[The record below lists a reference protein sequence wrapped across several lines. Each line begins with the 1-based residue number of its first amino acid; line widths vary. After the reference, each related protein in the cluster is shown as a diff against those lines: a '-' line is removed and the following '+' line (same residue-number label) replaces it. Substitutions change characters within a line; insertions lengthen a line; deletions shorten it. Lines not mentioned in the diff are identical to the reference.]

1 MGSEEER
8 KLDLFKINETLTYRF
23 YQMPKELFRSPL
35 YKDRLSLEAKVTYT
49 LLLDRLELSR
59 INKWFNENG
68 EIYLIY
74 TRQELINELKISR
87 TTASK
92 VFNELKK
99 CRLIKEERLG
109 QGMANRIYIGK
120 MQSENLERFKERIFR
135 SPKEELLEVQNR
147 ISRSLKENTNN
158 TDTNDTYLNISNEQ
172 EKIFFTDTV
181 SLKLEELNNL
191 LEQYGNEKTSKII
204 VALDLYKKSSG
215 KVYASDYNAILN
227 WVINKVEREEK
238 IQLENNSKK
247 GNSRYKSYTQREYD
261 DLENFYDIGGD

>member
-1 MGSEEER
+1 MSSGYEE
-8 KLDLFKINETLTYRF
+8 KLELFKVNETLTYKF
-23 YQMPKELFRSPL
+23 YQMPKELFRNPL

-87 TTASK
+87 ATASK

-99 CRLIKEERLG
+99 CNLIKEERLG

-120 MQSENLERFKERIFR
+120 MQSEDLEKFKERTFR
-135 SPKEELLEVQNR
+135 SLKEELLEVQNR
-147 ISRSLKENTNN
+147 ISRSLKENSNN
-158 TDTNDTYLNISNEQ
+158 TDINNTDLNISNEQ
-172 EKIFFTDTV
+172 EKIFFSDKV
-181 SLKLEELNNL
+181 SLKMEELNSL
-191 LEQYGNEKTSKII
+191 IGQYGNEKTARII
-204 VALDLYKKSSG
+204 VTLDLYKKSSG
-215 KVYASDYNAILN
+215 KVYVSDYNAILN
-227 WVINKVEREEK
+227 WVINKVERDEK
-238 IQLENNSKK
+238 RELEGSSKN
-247 GNSRYKSYTQREYD
+247 GSNRYKNYTQREYS